1 MRTRGPTFDP
11 DKICWFD
18 TETGCKQ
25 DLKDVGAYRYAV
37 DPTAHIKI
45 LTYAIGR
52 EPVKLHTAFAVG
64 QPLTWPDFP
73 AEFRAFADLARQ
85 DPRHKFAAH
94 NAAFDRAMLNY
105 AVDGAPELPP
115 EMFIDT
121 AFQATASGLPP
132 DLATACFAAGAVEK
146 MPEGKKLV
154 AMFCGHKAWATP
166 QSHPAEWALLCQY
179 AVRDVEA
186 MRSLFL
192 RTMQL
197 PPQEWVEYWSQ
208 ERINER
214 GLPVDVEF
222 ARNADKLSQI
232 AKLRSGNELARLTDG
247 RVTNVNGVR
256 QIREYLLD
264 VLPEEGVKLMTKRE
278 EEEDEET
285 GEVTRPAKYSLT
297 RARVEKLIPYCET
310 VQLHDAKEVLELR
323 LYGGSAAPAKYGKIL
338 RQEVG
343 GFVYG
348 QYVPGGAAM
357 TGRASSR
364 GIQIQNLVRKALP
377 YEHDAIE
384 AVLADI
390 DYDSFVYLGDDTP
403 VMRKLALLIRTVFVP
418 SKPTNLFVGSDL
430 AQIEARIGRWLPNT
444 PEADTAL
451 QVMRDCDADSSL
463 PDIYVRAASAISNL
477 PVDEIDEDTRQRG
490 KIAEL
495 ALLFGGSVGALQS
508 MASGYGLYIAD
519 DEAKETV
526 QRWRGANQWC
536 VRFWGKHNEEH
547 SYGLWGAA
555 CRALENPGKEQTAGR
570 IRYIYLKEYLNGS
583 LLCRLPSGRHLTYRG
598 IRFEMVDELD
608 DDDNVIGRS
617 RQLRFWKGRHRSK
630 IWHGTLMENAVQ
642 AVAADVLRGILVRL
656 EESGPGAR
664 LQSHDEVL
672 IEVAEGDVDY
682 ATRELRRIM
691 RQPFEWS
698 DGLPLMSD
706 EKTMSYYSKWK
717 APKAKKEAAVKKKKE
732 TQKAK
737 KARCQ
742 KLIDGVPFGG
752 SFNADQLAE
761 FKEIIGVD
769 VLAARHVRN
778 PTYPTDER
786 HVRVQYPDGSWDG
799 ISWNNC
805 ISGINPRTALH
816 KVLRGEIDPDIADY
830 RSAASVTTC
839 PNPYGNARC
848 NGSDYLQVDHADRPF
863 DSIAAEFVA
872 LFGPIDVAKGP
883 PGGEDIIR
891 DRDLAAQW
899 IEFHATHATYQILCR
914 SCNAS
919 KGRR

>member
-1 MRTRGPTFDP
+1 MRTRGATFDP

-25 DLKDVGAYRYAV
+25 DLKDVGAYRYAC
-37 DPTAHIKI
+37 DPTAHVKI
-45 LTYAIGR
+45 LTWAIGR
-52 EPVKLHTAFAVG
+52 EPVKLHVAAAAPG
-64 QPLTWPDFP
+64 RPLAWPDFP

-94 NAAFDRAMLNY
+94 NAAFDRCMLNY

-132 DLATACFAAGAVEK
+132 DLAAACLAAGAVEK

-186 MRSLFL
+186 MRSLFF

-214 GLPVDVEF
+214 GLRVDVEF
-222 ARNADKLSQI
+222 AGHADVLSQE
-232 AKLRSGNELARLTDG
+232 AKRRAGEELAGITRGL
-247 RVTNVNGVR
+247 VKSVNGVKG
-256 QIREYLLD
+256 IREYLLD
-264 VLPEEGVKLMTKRE
+264 VLPDEGVKLMTKRE
-278 EEEDEET
+278 EEEDDET
-285 GEVTRPAKYSLT
+285 GEITRPAKYSLT
-297 RARVEKLIPYCET
+297 RSRVEKLIPYCEA
-310 VQLHDAKEVLELR
+310 VQQHAAKRVLELR
-323 LYGGSAAPAKYGKIL
+323 LFGGSAAPAKYGKIL
-338 RQEVG
+338 RQQVG
-343 GFVYG
+343 GYVYG

-364 GIQIQNLVRKALP
+364 GIQIQNLVRRFLP
-377 YEHDAIE
+377 YEHDAIV
-384 AVLADI
+384 AVLDGCT
-390 DYDSFVYLGDDTP
+390 YDEFAIVGDLTP

-418 SKPTNLFVGSDL
+418 SKATNLFVGSDL

-444 PEADTAL
+444 PEADAAL
-451 QVMRDCDADSSL
+451 QVMRDCDADKSL

-477 PVDEIDEDTRQRG
+477 PIEEIDEDTRQRG
-490 KIAEL
+490 KISEL
-495 ALLFGGSVGALQS
+495 ALLFGGSVGALQA
-508 MASGYGLYIAD
+508 MASGYGLYID
-519 DEAKETV
+519 DAEARETV

-536 VRFWGKHNEEH
+536 VRFWGKHDEEQ

-570 IRYIYLKEYLNGS
+570 IRYIYLKEYLGGS

-617 RQLRFWKGRHRSK
+617 RQLRFWKGRQRAK
-630 IWHGTLMENAVQ
+630 IWHGTLCENAVQ

-706 EKTMSYYSKWK
+706 EKVMPYYSKWK
-717 APKAKKEAAVKKKKE
+717 AKK
-732 TQKAK
+732 
-737 KARCQ
+737 
-742 KLIDGVPFGG
+742 
-752 SFNADQLAE
+752 
-761 FKEIIGVD
+761 
-769 VLAARHVRN
+769 
-778 PTYPTDER
+778 
-786 HVRVQYPDGSWDG
+786 
-799 ISWNNC
+799 
-805 ISGINPRTALH
+805 
-816 KVLRGEIDPDIADY
+816 
-830 RSAASVTTC
+830 
-839 PNPYGNARC
+839 
-848 NGSDYLQVDHADRPF
+848 
-863 DSIAAEFVA
+863 
-872 LFGPIDVAKGP
+872 
-883 PGGEDIIR
+883 
-891 DRDLAAQW
+891 
-899 IEFHATHATYQILCR
+899 
-914 SCNAS
+914 
-919 KGRR
+919 